1 LKGSAVD
8 SGCLRFL
15 GLAIAAT
22 VLITIGLIL
31 ALL

>member
-1 LKGSAVD
+1 LKGTTVD

-15 GLAIAAT
+15 GLAIAAAAL
-22 VLITIGLIL
+22 VITGLTL